1 MLARTRPDSNL
12 RAVTGEEWETGSRAG
27 VIAALV
33 LETRPTAALALVT
46 EEVEG
51 TALAIDKS
59 RNPRARQTVAPSA
72 EHLPA

>member
-1 MLARTRPDSNL
+1 M
-12 RAVTGEEWETGSRAG
+12 
-27 VIAALV
+27 IAALV

-51 TALAIDKS
+51 NALAIGKS
-59 RNPRARQTVAPSA
+59 RNPRARQTVAPLA